1 MTRVGAE
8 EARKQLADLLRRAGY
23 ARERIVI
30 SVHGKELAAL
40 VSMDDLRALERLEDV
55 LDVVEGEAI
64 LARVESGEE
73 RTLSLAEADEGIFRR
88 AASTPDKK

>member
-1 MTRVGAE
+1 MTEVGAE

-40 VSMDDLRALERLEDV
+40 VSMEDLRALENLEDV
-55 LDVVEGEAI
+55 LDALEGESL

-73 RTLSLAEADEGIFRR
+73 RTLSLAEADEVLQR
-88 AASTPDKK
+88 SS

>member
-1 MTRVGAE
+1 MTEVGAE

-40 VSMDDLRALERLEDV
+40 VSMEDLRALENLEDV
-55 LDVVEGEAI
+55 LDALEGESL

-73 RTLSLAEADEGIFRR
+73 RTLSLADADQVQQR
-88 AASTPDKK
+88 SS